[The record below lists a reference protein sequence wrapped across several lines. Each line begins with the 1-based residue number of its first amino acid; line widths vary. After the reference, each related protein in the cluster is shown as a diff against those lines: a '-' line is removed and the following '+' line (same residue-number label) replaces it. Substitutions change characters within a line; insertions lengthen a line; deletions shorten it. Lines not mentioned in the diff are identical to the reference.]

1 MGINKKQGD
10 KMNYK
15 EWAETVESE
24 YTCGWGSGNENCRD
38 IYVLPCGVRVHDET
52 ILPRHWAKKQRH
64 QTLVDLI
71 YPESEAERLKKL
83 GADMDMDR
91 YTEEG
96 FGYPIFRGD
105 DSLEKAF
112 NFVIEEKRI
121 KRG

>member
-1 MGINKKQGD
+1 
-10 KMNYK
+10 MNYK
-15 EWAETVESE
+15 EWAENVESE

-96 FGYPIFRGD
+96 FGYPMFRGD

-112 NFVIEEKRI
+112 NFVEKENKEGI
-121 KRG
+121 KVI